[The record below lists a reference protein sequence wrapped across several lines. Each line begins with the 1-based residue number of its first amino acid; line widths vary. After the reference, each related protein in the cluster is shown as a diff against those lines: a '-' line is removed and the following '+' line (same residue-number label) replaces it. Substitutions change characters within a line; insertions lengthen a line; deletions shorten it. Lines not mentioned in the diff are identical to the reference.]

1 MATLQEMVLAAAS
14 LHSSKVAVTFDRG
27 TAEGSPVLLYY
38 SELVAL
44 GNELT
49 LLLRKQCVQNTS
61 AIALYC
67 QPDVNLPTCIL
78 GILQVPAAYVP
89 LDPDSPGLLSAYVL
103 ERCAVRYC
111 VLQSDMLQQFQKVF
125 SNLLFIEV
133 RAVWPDHNLTL
144 VLIQRSSPLA
154 LAQDGVT
161 AQQDEQSVQLFAPAA
176 VAESAHQGALAY
188 VLHTSGTTGLPK
200 TVRVPHKCIVPNI
213 QHLRSLFQMTPD
225 DVVFLASPLTFD
237 PSVVEIFLALSSGAR
252 LLIVP
257 TVIKKMPNRLAHV
270 LFNKHNTTVL
280 QVTPTLLGRFGRRVL
295 QEQVLSASSSL
306 RVLALGG
313 EPCPSPGLLRSWRQQ
328 GNCTQI
334 YNIYGITEV
343 SCWACCYHFSESL
356 LHSTDLTEASVP
368 LGSPLMDTTVGVR
381 DEEGRVVT
389 QGEGQVFIG
398 GMDRVCLL
406 DDEVTVAPGT
416 MRSTGDWVRVRDTQL
431 YYLGRRDRLVKRH
444 GQRLHLDTLQQVV
457 MSLPGVEACAVGLSE
472 ESRLVAFVVA
482 SSTLGDLMAA
492 PDSSSVEGQLGNST
506 STSTDQPRV
515 HSPGQNET
523 VPLAAGLQKA
533 VLHRLSQI
541 LSRHSVP
548 DAVVLVPS
556 LPLSPHGKVS
566 MEELMNIYQRQRA
579 GSESNDALG
588 DMETLRERL
597 QSMWREILGQ
607 PEDAAIQEDSNFLF
621 SGGDSLQA
629 LRYCD
634 EITTALG
641 VSSSGLLEV
650 ILDRPFA
657 DVLHHVATVMRT
669 LPSEHSRM
677 APPVP
682 KKRPADPLCSSQLK
696 RQLTGTFSTAAA
708 QRPQGLVVCSV
719 KNAIRF
725 TVVRRAGDVL
735 EMGQTDSLRT
745 KENSDSKGP
754 IIRIGNTLRSKKF
767 ASERIE
773 SSHTQTLGS
782 NKRTEHNLSQT
793 VEINEL
799 SAKTVPAHLREA
811 GGLRLKVKW
820 ESDTGRCVDA
830 SPVLLVQKG
839 ADGPSG
845 SPRATV
851 FIGSH
856 SNRMQA
862 LDLTTGRLLWER
874 VLGDRIESSSAIT
887 RCGRLVVVGCYD
899 GMVYFLCVDSGETQ
913 WVFETGDTVKSC
925 PSVDLLT
932 GLVMVGS
939 HDGHIYAL
947 DPQARQCVWKHSC
960 GSGALFS
967 SPCLHTLRRH
977 LYVAT
982 LGGNIL
988 CLNPDTGTVLWTYS
1002 RKTPFFSSP
1011 SCSSGHIVIG
1021 SVDGNI
1027 CCLSHTGEMRW
1038 QYETKGPVF
1047 SSPCTTP
1054 DRRRVVCGSHDGCVY
1069 CLDCSDGSLAWSYQ
1083 SPSRVYSSPCVF
1095 EGSSWGMEGTLV
1107 ALASTDGTLCVLDG
1121 QDGTLRAS
1129 LSLPGELFSSP
1140 VAWERSL
1147 VVGCRNDFVYCV
1159 EPTEEREQLIPQ
1171 MTCV

>member
-111 VLQSDMLQQFQKVF
+111 VLQSDIMTNPHKIIFL
-125 SNLLFIEV
+125 
-133 RAVWPDHNLTL
+133 
-144 VLIQRSSPLA
+144 
-154 LAQDGVT
+154 
-161 AQQDEQSVQLFAPAA
+161 QDEQSVQLFAPAA

-444 GQRLHLDTLQQVV
+444 GQRLHLDTLQQVR
-457 MSLPGVEACAVGLSE
+457 SGLS
-472 ESRLVAFVVA
+472 
-482 SSTLGDLMAA
+482 
-492 PDSSSVEGQLGNST
+492 LGNVAQEDIFT
-506 STSTDQPRV
+506 S
-515 HSPGQNET
+515 
-523 VPLAAGLQKA
+523 KA

-1027 CCLSHTGEMRW
+1027 CCLSHTGEMVRGR
-1038 QYETKGPVF
+1038 TAAKTVSMLPF
-1047 SSPCTTP
+1047 
-1054 DRRRVVCGSHDGCVY
+1054 H
-1069 CLDCSDGSLAWSYQ
+1069 
-1083 SPSRVYSSPCVF
+1083 
-1095 EGSSWGMEGTLV
+1095 
-1107 ALASTDGTLCVLDG
+1107 ST
-1121 QDGTLRAS
+1121 
-1129 LSLPGELFSSP
+1129 
-1140 VAWERSL
+1140 
-1147 VVGCRNDFVYCV
+1147 
-1159 EPTEEREQLIPQ
+1159 
-1171 MTCV
+1171 

>member
-111 VLQSDMLQQFQKVF
+111 VLQSDML
-125 SNLLFIEV
+125 
-133 RAVWPDHNLTL
+133 AVWPDHNLTL

-444 GQRLHLDTLQQVV
+444 GQRLHLDTLQQVR
-457 MSLPGVEACAVGLSE
+457 SGLS
-472 ESRLVAFVVA
+472 
-482 SSTLGDLMAA
+482 
-492 PDSSSVEGQLGNST
+492 LGNVAQEDIFT
-506 STSTDQPRV
+506 SAQAS
-515 HSPGQNET
+515 
-523 VPLAAGLQKA
+523 KA

-708 QRPQGLVVCSV
+708 QRPQGLVVCS
-719 KNAIRF
+719 
-725 TVVRRAGDVL
+725 
-735 EMGQTDSLRT
+735 
-745 KENSDSKGP
+745 
-754 IIRIGNTLRSKKF
+754 
-767 ASERIE
+767 
-773 SSHTQTLGS
+773 
-782 NKRTEHNLSQT
+782 RTEHNLSQT